1 MLLVCYQI
9 VKKQIAMKKLVLP
22 LFTLF
27 VCSTSV
33 FAQTSSF
40 DSQFASV
47 RTELTNWDKVRG
59 EWLAQSMEAM
69 STNGQVPDRNFPENY
84 TPSEMYMAMPSN
96 VRNNVQSIVTTN
108 TNSADSS
115 SRTRWNN
122 INQFVRR
129 PACSS
134 VQGRT
139 YGDPHLTSFDGANFS
154 FQTVGEFTL
163 VKSQS
168 GHFNVQTRQ
177 RAEGES
183 VSLNSAVAMWVNG
196 DRVCYYA
203 STFPDGNRSTPF
215 RVDGQA
221 IYIEN
226 GTYFL
231 NHGGTITATRSDY
244 IVTWPTGERVKLDRG
259 VFGSGDFVNVAV
271 EIFPCNDTY
280 FGVLG
285 NANGRQNDD
294 FDVNGRMPNMNT
306 GVFASNDPT
315 SQAMERQYLAY
326 LAQDYANQWRVSQ
339 AESLFDYGF
348 GQSTTSFT
356 DITFPR
362 VHQTI
367 GDLPQSDRDRARRNC
382 ERQGFTGAALNACI
396 YDNGYLNIAPTPEP
410 RVPVASTGTITTP
423 VTNPTPNVN
432 PSGRIKSPVGSTLNP
447 GTGSGSTSSGIEGTT
462 GRQATLQSQGGT
474 AQPIVTG
481 TTEPTSVDPTVR
493 EGSGSGTTVTP
504 RKEPN
509 PYEPAVEPEKKPWRV
524 NRPVESEPTSNPGS
538 SSGTT
543 TTKSPEPKPVSTPRP
558 VSTPSPKP
566 VSTPSPKPVSTPAP
580 KPVSTP
586 APKPASTP
594 APAKSTPAPL
604 KRP

>member
-1 MLLVCYQI
+1 
-9 VKKQIAMKKLVLP
+9 MKKLVLP

-27 VCSTSV
+27 ICSTTV
-33 FAQTSSF
+33 LAQSSSF
-40 DSQFASV
+40 DGGFASV

-69 STNGQVPDRNFPENY
+69 SANGQVPDRNFPENY
-84 TPSEMYMAMPSN
+84 TPSEMYMAMPVN
-96 VRNNVQSIVTTN
+96 VRNNVQSIVTN
-108 TNSADSS
+108 QTNSADSA

-177 RAEGES
+177 KAEGSS

-203 STFPDGNRSTPF
+203 STYPDGNRSTPF

-244 IVTWPTGERVKLDRG
+244 IITWPTGERVKLDRG

-315 SQAMERQYLAY
+315 SQAVERQYLSY

-339 AESLFDYGF
+339 PESLFDYGF
-348 GQSTTSFT
+348 GQSTSTFT

-382 ERQGFTGAALNACI
+382 ERQGLTGGALNACI
-396 YDNGYLNIAPTPEP
+396 YDNGYLNIPPTPEP
-410 RVPVASTGTITTP
+410 RVPTASAGTISGP
-423 VTNPTPNVN
+423 ITNPTPNVN
-432 PSGRIKSPVGSTLNP
+432 PSGRIRTAGPTVNPGITNPGNGSTTPSPVGRST
-447 GTGSGSTSSGIEGTT
+447 EKE
-462 GRQATLQSQGGT
+462 ATLQNQSTG
-474 AQPIVTG
+474 AQPIG
-481 TTEPTSVDPTVR
+481 TTTSAPTSVDPTTQTK
-493 EGSGSGTTVTP
+493 ESGNTGTTVTP

-524 NRPVESEPTSNPGS
+524 SRPVESQPASNPTSTP
-538 SSGTT
+538 
-543 TTKSPEPKPVSTPRP
+543 STSTPAPRTSEPRP
-558 VSTPSPKP
+558 VSTPSPRP

-594 APAKSTPAPL
+594 ASTPARTATPI

>member
-1 MLLVCYQI
+1 
-9 VKKQIAMKKLVLP
+9 MKKLVLP
-22 LFTLF
+22 LFTML

-33 FAQTSSF
+33 LAQNTTF
-40 DSQFASV
+40 ESQFASV

-84 TPSEMYMAMPSN
+84 TPSEMYMAMPAN
-96 VRNNVQSIVTTN
+96 VRNNVQGIVTN
-108 TNSADSS
+108 QTNSADST

-177 RAEGES
+177 KAEGQS

-315 SQAMERQYLAY
+315 SQAMERQYLAF

-339 AESLFDYGF
+339 PESLFDYGF
-348 GQSTTSFT
+348 GQSTSTFT

-382 ERQGFTGAALNACI
+382 ERQGLTGGALNACI

-410 RVPVASTGTITTP
+410 RVPTASNGTITTP
-423 VTNPTPNVN
+423 ITNPVPNVN
-432 PSGRIKSPVGSTLNP
+432 PSGRIRSTSGPTVNPVGNTGNGTNPLPSRGDEPVKERAGTLTN
-447 GTGSGSTSSGIEGTT
+447 
-462 GRQATLQSQGGT
+462 GGV
-474 AQPIVTG
+474 AQPISTG
-481 TTEPTSVDPTVR
+481 SSEPTIAEPVVR
-493 EGSGSGTTVTP
+493 DNGGTTVTP

-509 PYEPAVEPEKKPWRV
+509 PYEPAVEPEKKTWRT
-524 NRPVESEPTSNPGS
+524 NRPIETNPTSSPSTSPSSEPRTVS
-538 SSGTT
+538 S
-543 TTKSPEPKPVSTPRP
+543 PKP

-580 KPVSTP
+580 KPVSAP
-586 APKPASTP
+586 APKPVAAPAPKPVSTP
-594 APAKSTPAPL
+594 APSKPAAPL

>member
-1 MLLVCYQI
+1 
-9 VKKQIAMKKLVLP
+9 
-22 LFTLF
+22 
-27 VCSTSV
+27 
-33 FAQTSSF
+33 
-40 DSQFASV
+40 
-47 RTELTNWDKVRG
+47 
-59 EWLAQSMEAM
+59 MEAM

-84 TPSEMYMAMPSN
+84 TPSEMYMAMPAN
-96 VRNNVQSIVTTN
+96 VRNNVQGIVTN
-108 TNSADSS
+108 QTNSADST

-177 RAEGES
+177 KAEGQS

-315 SQAMERQYLAY
+315 SQAMERQYLAF

-339 AESLFDYGF
+339 PESLFDYGF
-348 GQSTTSFT
+348 GQSTSTFT

-382 ERQGFTGAALNACI
+382 ERQGLTGGALNACI

-410 RVPVASTGTITTP
+410 RVPTASNGTITTP
-423 VTNPTPNVN
+423 ITNPVPNVN
-432 PSGRIKSPVGSTLNP
+432 PSGRIRSTSGPTVNPVGNTGNGTNP
-447 GTGSGSTSSGIEGTT
+447 LPSRGDEPVKEREI
-462 GRQATLQSQGGT
+462 GRA
-474 AQPIVTG
+474 
-481 TTEPTSVDPTVR
+481 
-493 EGSGSGTTVTP
+493 
-504 RKEPN
+504 
-509 PYEPAVEPEKKPWRV
+509 
-524 NRPVESEPTSNPGS
+524 
-538 SSGTT
+538 
-543 TTKSPEPKPVSTPRP
+543 
-558 VSTPSPKP
+558 
-566 VSTPSPKPVSTPAP
+566 
-580 KPVSTP
+580 
-586 APKPASTP
+586 
-594 APAKSTPAPL
+594 
-604 KRP
+604 